1 MKYKASAS
9 STWAFAGTS
18 SVTQSKSRE
27 INTCGF
33 ETAKSLLCMHMCMI
47 TRPRKT
53 LRCFFFFKG
62 IKVNALNCKCFGTF
76 DSELFKYSK
85 EKGKRN
91 SLLEVLST
99 DRLHILACSFSLQ
112 AKGKLWSHGTPVT

>member
-9 STWAFAGTS
+9 SMWAFAGTS

-53 LRCFFFFKG
+53 LRCFFFKG

-85 EKGKRN
+85 EKKEKEILCWK
-91 SLLEVLST
+91 SLVQIGYTSWLVHFPYRPRENFGGME
-99 DRLHILACSFSLQ
+99 HQ
-112 AKGKLWSHGTPVT
+112 